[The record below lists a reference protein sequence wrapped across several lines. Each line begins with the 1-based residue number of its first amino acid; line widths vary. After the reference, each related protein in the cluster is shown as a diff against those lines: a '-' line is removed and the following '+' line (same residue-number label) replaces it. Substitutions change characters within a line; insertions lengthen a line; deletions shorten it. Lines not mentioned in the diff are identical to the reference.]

1 MKDEKVV
8 QEMLNKV
15 SDKVMAI
22 SDGSEKED
30 GGSFEDG
37 VEVALGWVLHDE
49 SEPPIVF
56 RDDSV

>member
-1 MKDEKVV
+1 
-8 QEMLNKV
+8 
-15 SDKVMAI
+15 VMAI